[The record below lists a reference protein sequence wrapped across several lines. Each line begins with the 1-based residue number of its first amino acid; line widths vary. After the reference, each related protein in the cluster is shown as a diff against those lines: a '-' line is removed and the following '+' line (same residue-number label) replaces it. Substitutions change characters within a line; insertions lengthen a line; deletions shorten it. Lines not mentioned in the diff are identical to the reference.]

1 MIKLQ
6 DSVNELVKY
15 ILEHKTDY
23 WSELGIELTKKQ
35 AENMAAILIN
45 RLAEDINDVNIE
57 DAYNE
62 MLDDEMEPSDNP
74 DPLYIHEV
82 QARWT
87 IN

>member
-1 MIKLQ
+1 MSKLQ

-15 ILEHKTDY
+15 ILEYKIDY
-23 WSELGIELTKKQ
+23 WSELDVQLTKEE
-35 AENMAAILIN
+35 AENMAVILIGS
-45 RLAEDINDVNIE
+45 LIDDIEDADIE

-62 MLDDEMEPSDNP
+62 MYEPPDNP
-74 DPLYIHEV
+74 DPLYIYGV

>member
-1 MIKLQ
+1 MSKLQ
-6 DSVNELVKY
+6 DSVNELVKC
-15 ILEHKTDY
+15 ILEYETDY
-23 WSELGIELTKKQ
+23 WSKSDVQLSKEE

-57 DAYNE
+57 DAYNKMYE
-62 MLDDEMEPSDNP
+62 PPDDP
-74 DPLYIHEV
+74 DPLYIYDV